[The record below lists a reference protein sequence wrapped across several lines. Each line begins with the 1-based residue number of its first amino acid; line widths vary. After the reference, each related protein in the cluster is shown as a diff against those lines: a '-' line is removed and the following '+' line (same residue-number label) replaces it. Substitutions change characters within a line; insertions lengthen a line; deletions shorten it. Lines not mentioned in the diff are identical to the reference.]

1 LESVVSLIFR
11 HNKWIINFLNRLFII
26 EWGDKIRIKFIED
39 KRGIEGLPM
48 RLIIIVVIAVV
59 IIAALVTMM
68 KYVTVDKPMTASCVE
83 IQQNGDTRVEA
94 GEGFVVKVDYS
105 GMDAI
110 SNIKFKA
117 KISVKDNDG
126 KPVSG
131 ADVIIDGAHAVGSG
145 KTGGDGNVTISIEN
159 AKLEENQGEAYMKIT
174 VKAKGYRDFK
184 DEEGL
189 LIKRVT

>member
-1 LESVVSLIFR
+1 M
-11 HNKWIINFLNRLFII
+11 
-26 EWGDKIRIKFIED
+26 GDKIKVKFIED
-39 KRGIEGLPM
+39 RRGIEGLPM
-48 RLIIIVVIAVV
+48 RLIIIVVIAVI

-94 GEGFVVKVDYS
+94 GEGFVAKVDYS

-117 KISVKDNDG
+117 KIVVKDNDG

-145 KTGGDGNVTISIEN
+145 KTDGNGNVTISIEN
-159 AKLEENQGEAYMKIT
+159 AKLEENQEDAYMKII
-174 VKAKGYRDFK
+174 VKAKGYRDFG
-184 DEEGL
+184 DDQGL
-189 LIKRVT
+189 LIKRIT

>member
-1 LESVVSLIFR
+1 M
-11 HNKWIINFLNRLFII
+11 
-26 EWGDKIRIKFIED
+26 GGKIKVKFIED
-39 KRGIEGLPM
+39 RRGIEGLPM
-48 RLIIIVVIAVV
+48 RLIIIVVIAVI

-68 KYVTVDKPMTASCVE
+68 KYVTVDKPMTASCIE

-94 GEGFVVKVDYS
+94 GEGFVAKVDYS

-117 KISVKDNDG
+117 KIVVKDNDG

-145 KTGGDGNVTISIEN
+145 KTDGSGNVTISIEN
-159 AKLEENQGEAYMKIT
+159 AKLEENQEDAYMKII
-174 VKAKGYRDFK
+174 VKAKGYRDFE
-184 DEEGL
+184 DDQGL
-189 LIKRVT
+189 LIKRIT